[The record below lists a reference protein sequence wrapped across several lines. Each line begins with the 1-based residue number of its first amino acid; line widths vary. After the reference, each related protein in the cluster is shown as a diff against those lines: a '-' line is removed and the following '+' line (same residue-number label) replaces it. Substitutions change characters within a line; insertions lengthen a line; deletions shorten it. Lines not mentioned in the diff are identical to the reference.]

1 MSGATS
7 SEESRLCHGKLF
19 GNGAQASSLGANPSM
34 PALTKSACTSQT
46 EVDAGEDE
54 SDACSRASSGSWHTM
69 PVWSDIT
76 TFSQARSHPYGK

>member
-1 MSGATS
+1 
-7 SEESRLCHGKLF
+7 
-19 GNGAQASSLGANPSM
+19 M

-54 SDACSRASSGSWHTM
+54 SDTCSRASSGSWHTT

-76 TFSQARSHPYGK
+76 TFSQARSHPYGR